1 HSGQVRT
8 SFVRTSTKLRGAQP
22 LGLFC
27 RCSSP
32 DGRLAAPAR
41 EAFGAALAGR
51 PIESTP
57 TDKARTCPPPFPAT
71 TASSCSR
78 ARRLPVTWAS
88 RWPRP
93 AAGQTPGTSA
103 ATERPAGS
111 DGSPANSWTPSSPP
125 CAARVVQD
133 AAAQTAPAIAAAGAQ
148 GSAEVPAL
156 PASSA
161 RQPAEL
167 LAQPAVEGG
176 TGQLHDR
183 ASVLT
188 E

>member
-1 HSGQVRT
+1 
-8 SFVRTSTKLRGAQP
+8 
-22 LGLFC
+22 
-27 RCSSP
+27 
-32 DGRLAAPAR
+32 
-41 EAFGAALAGR
+41 

-78 ARRLPVTWAS
+78 ARRLPATWAS
-88 RWPRP
+88 RWPRS

-133 AAAQTAPAIAAAGAQ
+133 AAAQTAPAIAAAGPQ

-176 TGQLHDR
+176 AGQLHDR
-183 ASVLT
+183 AYVVDEPGVDRLSRRDLPRRAPVDGDVQGLPRAVVNR
-188 E
+188 EPVPRRHHQRSGGQRM